1 MSGERVHRKTYT
13 VDVAAPAG
21 VVYGLIAD
29 TTRWPLIMP
38 PSVHVERL
46 DFDGTEDRFQMWVT
60 ANGQVKSW
68 FSRRALDP
76 VARRVDFRQET
87 PAAPALAMGGRWSVD
102 ALAPGRSRLTL
113 DHDFTV
119 AEDRPDDE
127 AWVAR
132 ATDTNSRA
140 ELDRIKET
148 AENWA
153 RLDDLL
159 LTFEDRIRVKAPPE
173 LVYAFLYGVDDWPA
187 VLPHVSRVE
196 LTEDVPG
203 IQLLSMDTL
212 TVDGSRHTTESVRI
226 CFPHA
231 YRIVHKQTTTPR
243 LLAAHTGEWSLFPD
257 ETGVT
262 AVSRHSVLLREEA
275 IAEVLG
281 PDADIAQAR
290 GHVREALGRHS
301 TATLGRAAHHA
312 ESAVRTL

>member
-1 MSGERVHRKTYT
+1 MSGERVHHKTYT
-13 VDVAAPAG
+13 VDVTAPAG

-29 TTRWPLIMP
+29 TTQWPLIVP

-68 FSRRALDP
+68 FSRRAMDP

-102 ALAPGRSRLTL
+102 ELGATRSRLTL

-119 AEDRPDDE
+119 AEDRPDDA
-127 AWVAR
+127 AWLAR

-153 RLDDLL
+153 SLDDLL
-159 LTFEDRIRVKAPPE
+159 LTFEDRVTVKAPPE
-173 LVYAFLYGVDDWPA
+173 LVYSFLYGVDDWPA
-187 VLPHVSRVE
+187 HLPHVSRVN

-212 TVDGSRHTTESVRI
+212 TGDGSRHTTESVRI

-231 YRIVHKQTTTPR
+231 YRIVYKQTATPR

-290 GHVREALGRHS
+290 AYVREALGRNS
-301 TATLGRAAHHA
+301 VATLGRAAQHA